1 MMKVDLGTDRLGPAG
16 DVFYAALL
24 DAHQGLSEEESARLN
39 ARLVLI
45 LANQVGDLAIL
56 RAAIDKA
63 RERFRP

>member
-1 MMKVDLGTDRLGPAG
+1 MKVDLGTDRLGAAG

-24 DAHQGLSEEESARLN
+24 DAHQDLSEEESARLN

-45 LANQVGDLAIL
+45 LANQVGDLEIL
-56 RAAIDKA
+56 RAAISKA